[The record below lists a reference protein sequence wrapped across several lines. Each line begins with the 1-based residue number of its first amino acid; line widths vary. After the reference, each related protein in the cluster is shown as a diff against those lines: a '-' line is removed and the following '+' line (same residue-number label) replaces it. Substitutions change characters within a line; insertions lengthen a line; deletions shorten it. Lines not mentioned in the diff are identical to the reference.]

1 MFILSILVVFWLTL
15 SILYVAI
22 CFNVFGNDWKNL
34 KPVNQK
40 ATQYCGL
47 SSYFNGNSS
56 RKKKSLKINSIRY
69 NHNYWHKQ
77 ILQAITEECYDQ
89 EERQEEEGICY
100 WSTQRRKHIKY
111 VDMKVEGKISID
123 LNQFLFNFTGN

>member
-22 CFNVFGNDWKNL
+22 CFNVFG
-34 KPVNQK
+34 NQK

-69 NHNYWHKQ
+69 NHNY
-77 ILQAITEECYDQ
+77 
-89 EERQEEEGICY
+89 
-100 WSTQRRKHIKY
+100 
-111 VDMKVEGKISID
+111 
-123 LNQFLFNFTGN
+123 